1 MMITD
6 AGTIIQIQMKDV
18 SVYSRITS
26 GVKLIKLD
34 EGAQVVSI
42 AKVREKVSDGN
53 RELDDVEENTD
64 ELMDENINN
73 FEEDADEISESDT
86 ESEEN
91 TEE

>member
-1 MMITD
+1 
-6 AGTIIQIQMKDV
+6 MKDV